1 MVGRKHEFEELKN
14 HLSNAT
20 QGQGN
25 LLFIAGEAGVGK
37 TRLINELKNYAQSK
51 GIQILQ
57 GWSFYES
64 LTPYM
69 PFIEALGSAN
79 LEHLFSREE
88 PPKVECIYL
97 MKDSGILIK
106 DVTRSETKLDSG
118 IFAGMLTAVS
128 EFVKDS
134 LSMLSGEEKKEAL
147 NSIGYENYRILIE
160 SGVNMNLVVILTG
173 RENEFLINDMKKILV
188 NCERDYGNVV
198 RTWDGDDRHVKGI
211 ENLIKPLITS
221 GKYDGIDYAKDDP
234 KIKRNRL
241 FENILLGIE
250 RHTKANP
257 SILCIEDLQW
267 ADPSTLALMHYV
279 ARNTKKC
286 NFLMLGTY
294 RPEDVIATENGKVHH
309 LTKAIQLMSH
319 ENLYN
324 KIELDRLKENH
335 INEMLAS
342 ILGIT
347 IFSDEFKHQLYK
359 ETEGNPFFIVELIR
373 MLVEEKTIEK
383 MNDAWN
389 LKKGLT
395 DVNIPSKVHDVI
407 ERRLGRVKEEGRGI
421 LDYAAVIGEE
431 FTSDTLT
438 HAMKDDRMHL
448 LMQLRTLEQEHKLIR
463 SYEGK
468 YKFDHGM
475 IKEVLYNRIPGEL
488 RMEYH
493 AIIADSIETLNADDP
508 EKVIGDLAFHYYHC
522 RNKNKAPYYLI
533 KAAEKAKKDYS
544 NEEAIRFYSEALE
557 FEEDVEK
564 KMEIFE
570 IIGDIHDMI
579 GNYDKSIESYKRVLE
594 LNPKKRKIAEI
605 KAKMGNIFLRKG
617 EHDESSKICNEA
629 LDLVNDEGCK
639 EEALAINNIGNVL
652 WFSGEY
658 DKALEHY
665 EKSLRIREKIG
676 DKKGI
681 AISLHN
687 IGMMHYW
694 RENYKRAIEYV
705 KKSIEINEIMGNMYQ
720 LAYSL
725 LNIGYIYENIGE
737 YDKAQEYVE
746 KGRIISEKI
755 GSQIAMTWYLC
766 RSANDYFRKGDL
778 EKAYDFCNKASELSA
793 KIDAKESI
801 AEAKRVLGMIYRQ
814 QKKWKESNDSFK
826 DHIKFYKEMGDNW
839 HLGDSYYEFALMWK
853 EKGDSDNA
861 KVYLN
866 KAFDIYEKLKME
878 KHMEKVKTALEV
890 L

>member
-1 MVGRKHEFEELKN
+1 VGRDQELKELKT
-14 HLSNAT
+14 HLSKAT

-25 LLFIAGEAGVGK
+25 LLFVAGEAGVGK
-37 TRLINELKNYAQSK
+37 TRLVNELKNYAQSQ

-69 PFIEALGSAN
+69 PFIEALGSADM
-79 LEHLFSREE
+79 EHLFSREE

-106 DVTRSETKLDSG
+106 DVTRSESKLDSS

-134 LSMLSGEEKKEAL
+134 LSMLSGEQKKETL

-160 SGVNMNLVVILTG
+160 SGENMNLVVIITG
-173 RENEFLINDMKKILV
+173 RENEFLINDMKKILMS
-188 NCERDYGNVV
+188 CKREFGNVI

-250 RHTKANP
+250 RYTKTNP
-257 SILCIEDLQW
+257 SIMCIEDLQW

-286 NFLMLGTY
+286 NFLILGTY
-294 RPEDVIATENGKVHH
+294 RPEDVTTTKNGKVHQ
-309 LTKAIQLMSH
+309 LIKAMQLMSH

-324 KIELDRLKENH
+324 KIELDRLKEDQ
-335 INEMLAS
+335 IDELLAS

-347 IFSDEFKHQLYK
+347 NFTNGFKHHLYK

-373 MLVEEKTIEK
+373 MLVEEEAIAKKNNSWIL
-383 MNDAWN
+383 
-389 LKKGLT
+389 LKDPKEA
-395 DVNIPSKVHDVI
+395 NIPSKVHDVI
-407 ERRLGRVKEEGRGI
+407 ERRLTRVKEEGRGI

-438 HAMKDDRMHL
+438 HAMKSDRMPL

-463 SYEGK
+463 SYDGK

-493 AIIADSIETLNADDP
+493 SIIADSIETLNADDP
-508 EKVIGDLAFHYYHC
+508 EKVIGVLAFHYYHC
-522 RNKNKAPYYLI
+522 KNKDKAPYYLI

-544 NEEAIRFYSEALE
+544 NEEAIRFYS
-557 FEEDVEK
+557 

-570 IIGDIHDMI
+570 IIGDIYEMI

-594 LNPKKRKIAEI
+594 LIPEKRKMAEI
-605 KAKMGNIFLRKG
+605 KTKMGRIYLRNG
-617 EHDESSKICNEA
+617 EPDESSKICREA
-629 LDLVNDEGCK
+629 LELVKDVGCK
-639 EEALAINNIGNVL
+639 EEALAINNYGIVL

-658 DKALEHY
+658 DDALEHY
-665 EKSLRIREKIG
+665 KRSLRIREKIG

-681 AISLHN
+681 ANSLHN
-687 IGMMHYW
+687 IGVMHYW
-694 RENYKRAIEYV
+694 RENYDKAIKYV
-705 KKSIEINEIMGNMYQ
+705 EKSIEISKEIGNLYF
-720 LAYSL
+720 LAYCL
-725 LNIGYIYENIGE
+725 LNIGFIYENTEE
-737 YDKAQEYVE
+737 YDKAQENI
-746 KGRIISEKI
+746 KNGRKVSEKI
-755 GSQIAMTWYLC
+755 GSPRALTWFYC
-766 RSANDYFRKGDL
+766 RSANVCYRKGNL
-778 EKAYDFCNKASELSA
+778 KKAYDFCNKTFELSK

-801 AEAKRVLGMIYRQ
+801 AEAKRVLGMIYKQ
-814 QKKWKESNDSFK
+814 QKKWKESSKNF
-826 DHIKFYKEMGDNW
+826 HYTIKFYQEMGDNW
-839 HLGDSYYEFALMWK
+839 HLGDTYYEYALMWK
-853 EKGDSDNA
+853 EKGDRDEA

-866 KAFDIYEKLKME
+866 KALDTYENLKMK
-878 KHMEKVKTALEV
+878 KHMEKVKTTLNAF
-890 L
+890 